1 MFDIYQ
7 YAEKNPHADYMDMH
21 TGYIYHIADYM
32 RAKRFGL
39 PTPGIAVSENGKIIG
54 YAQKMS

>member
-21 TGYIYHIADYM
+21 TGYVYHITDYM
-32 RAKRFGL
+32 RANEFGL
-39 PTPGIAVSENGKIIG
+39 PTPGIAVSDGTGKIIG
-54 YAQKMS
+54 YAQKM